1 MMLAVLG
8 TVIALAVTFGLV
20 RLTVR
25 VFEAPASSGE
35 PTAGA
40 TSPQEEG
47 QVSTATPVPDGQG
60 RFAAAP
66 SASASASPSASSAGK
81 TESSGGNSACPRFPR
96 FPDENC
102 TGYKHTGVKLR
113 DCANNVTKSNIKL
126 DGCRFTNGLTIEGKN
141 VTITRSLV
149 KGKVG
154 GTYKTDW
161 SLVGLKL
168 IDVEID
174 GGGKVDPNGEAAIGN
189 DDYTCIRCH
198 IHGTGRGA
206 NMRKNVHIEDS
217 YLHGWVYVDG
227 AHQTA
232 IGSNG
237 GSNYKIIHNNL
248 VCDSEGCSAAL
259 SLYGDFEPIKNAL
272 IERNLFNTNGGYC
285 TYGGSTSAKPFPI
298 GTDIRYVNN
307 LFGKKYGPKCGY
319 YGPVATFE
327 FHQGNVWSGNSWQD
341 GSGPVKPQS

>member
-1 MMLAVLG
+1 MVFVVVG
-8 TVIALAVTFGLV
+8 TVIALAATFGFV
-20 RLTVR
+20 RATDLA
-25 VFEAPASSGE
+25 FQPSASGGDVGAT
-35 PTAGA
+35 PTA
-40 TSPQEEG
+40 SQDEG
-47 QVSTATPVPDGQG
+47 QVSTATPVPDGKG
-60 RFAAAP
+60 KFAAAP
-66 SASASASPSASSAGK
+66 SATASASASASPNRAQ
-81 TESSGGNSACPRFPR
+81 SGGASACPGFPR

-113 DCANNVTKSNIKL
+113 DCPNTVTKNNAKL
-126 DGCRFTNGLTIEGKN
+126 DGCRFTNGLTIEGTN
-141 VTITRSLV
+141 VTISRSLV
-149 KGKVG
+149 LGKVG

-161 SLVGLKL
+161 SLVGLRL

-217 YLHGWVYVDG
+217 YLHGWVYVNG

-237 GSNYKIIHNNL
+237 GSNYKVIHNNL
-248 VCDSEGCSAAL
+248 VCDSDGCSAAL
-259 SLYGDFEPIKNAL
+259 SLYGDFEPINNAL

-298 GTDIRYVNN
+298 GTNIRYVNN
-307 LFGKKYGPKCGY
+307 LFGKKFGPKCGY

-327 FHQGNVWSGNSWQD
+327 FHAGNVWSGNAWQD